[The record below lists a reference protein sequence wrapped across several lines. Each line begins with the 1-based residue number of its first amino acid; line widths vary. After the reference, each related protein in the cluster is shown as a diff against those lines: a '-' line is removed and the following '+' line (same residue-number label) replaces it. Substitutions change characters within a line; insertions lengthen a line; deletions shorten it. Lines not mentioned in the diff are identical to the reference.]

1 MLLNVNVLIFI
12 CFNLLL
18 IFSVDLSLAVTKRE
32 KFVGVVEVD
41 DSLDHVVVVGGGAAG
56 HTALE
61 TFR

>member
-1 MLLNVNVLIFI
+1 M
-12 CFNLLL
+12 FNWLVFTKTNFFFL
-18 IFSVDLSLAVTKRE
+18 DLSLAVTKRE

-41 DSLDHVVVVGGGAAG
+41 DSVDHVVVVGGGAAG

>member
-1 MLLNVNVLIFI
+1 MFNRQFI
-12 CFNLLL
+12 TKTNFLT
-18 IFSVDLSLAVTKRE
+18 DLSLAVTKRE

-41 DSLDHVVVVGGGAAG
+41 DSVDHVVVVGGGAAG